1 MNIMKIEIEDAISVL
16 VVLILLGVWYVTL
29 VVFNSPLHSIGFL
42 WISMTLL
49 SILYVYVYKKRK
61 RDLKVLKI
69 RFFLTALPLYPV
81 LIYYLYKLVA
91 DKNLP
96 TGQLFL
102 PVGIIFTVLTLNALT
117 VFKYEIKNRG

>member
-1 MNIMKIEIEDAISVL
+1 MKIMKIEIEDAISAF

-42 WISMTLL
+42 WISMTFL
-49 SILYVYVYKKRK
+49 SIVYVSVYKKRK
-61 RDLKVLKI
+61 RDLKVLRI

-81 LIYYLYKLVA
+81 LIYYFYKLVA
-91 DKNLP
+91 DHTLP

-102 PVGIIFTVLTLNALT
+102 PVGILSTVLILNALT
-117 VFKYEIKNRG
+117 VFKYEIKK